1 MNLIDKLVNVKISIS
16 EGVDSGVSF
25 SNILLIGPAPNL
37 EEEKVIGIAA
47 YASADELLEAGF
59 TTNDEVY
66 KAAAVAFMNGASEL
80 YVAPFKAEME
90 GEDKDEHKNAI
101 LDTLKAALEIGGWY
115 GLYACGVND
124 EDYKDIAD
132 WAETNSKLF
141 GFTVDCAINGG
152 IHNPVEKIYSY
163 AFGMATKCLDKN
175 ENNKYL
181 ALAMLAK
188 VLTLQAGSETWA
200 YKTLSGVSSDAFTT
214 AEISSLKEANLNYYV
229 ECAGRAI
236 TLEGK
241 TTSGE
246 WIDVI
251 RFRDWLLNDMQTRIF
266 NLFIKNP
273 KVPFTDAGITLIQNQ
288 MIASLKEG
296 QAVGGIAQ
304 TEYDDE
310 GNEIPGYTTS
320 VPKSSGVRDA
330 NKASRTLSGCTFTA
344 RLANAIHIVEI
355 SGTLTA

>member
-25 SNILLIGPAPNL
+25 SNILLLGPAPNL
-37 EEEKVIGIAA
+37 EEGKVMGIAA
-47 YASADELLEAGF
+47 YASADEMLDAGW
-59 TTNDEVY
+59 TVNDEAY
-66 KAAAVAFMNGASEL
+66 KAACIAFMNGASEL
-80 YVAPFKAEME
+80 YVAPFSVAESTDSEE
-90 GEDKDEHKNAI
+90 GSNPI
-101 LDTLKAALEIGGWY
+101 LETLAAALEVDGWY
-115 GLYACGVND
+115 GLYVCGVNE

-132 WAETNSKLF
+132 WAETNGKLF
-141 GFTVDCAINGG
+141 GYTVDCAINGG
-152 IHNPVEKIYSY
+152 IHNPVPSLYSY

-175 ENNKYL
+175 ENNRHL
-181 ALAMLAK
+181 ALAVLAK
-188 VLTLQAGSETWA
+188 ALTLQAGSETWA
-200 YKTLSGVSSDAFTT
+200 YKTLSGVSNDTFTAADIT
-214 AEISSLKEANLNYYV
+214 ALKEANLNYYV
-229 ECAGRAI
+229 SVAGRAI

-246 WIDVI
+246 WIDII

-273 KVPFTDAGITLIQNQ
+273 KVPYTDAGITLIQNQ

-296 QAVGGIAQ
+296 QSVGGIAQ

-310 GNEIPGYTTS
+310 GNEIPGFTTS
-320 VPKSSGVRDA
+320 VPKSSGVSDA
-330 NKASRTLSGCTFTA
+330 DKASRTLSGCTFTA

>member
-25 SNILLIGPAPNL
+25 SNILLLGPAPTQEGKNP
-37 EEEKVIGIAA
+37 GIAA
-47 YASADELLEAGF
+47 YASAAEILDAGW
-59 TTNDEVY
+59 TENDEVY

-80 YVAPFKAEME
+80 YVAPFKR
-90 GEDKDEHKNAI
+90 
-101 LDTLKAALEIGGWY
+101 DTQSGDTDINDVLKAALEVGGWY
-115 GLYACGVND
+115 GLYVCDVT
-124 EDYKDIAD
+124 EDQYKTFAA
-132 WAETNSKLF
+132 WAETNRKLF
-141 GFTVDCAINGG
+141 AYTVDCSTSDGVN
-152 IHNPVEKIYSY
+152 NPVEKIYSY
-163 AFGMATKCLDKN
+163 AFGVGTKCISTNVNN
-175 ENNKYL
+175 EYI

-188 VLTLQAGSETWA
+188 ALTYQAGSETWA
-200 YKTLSGVSSDAFTT
+200 YKTLSGVSADAFTT
-214 AEISSLKEANLNYYV
+214 AEITSLKALNLNYYV

-236 TLEGK
+236 TLDGK

-251 RFRDWLLNDMQTRIF
+251 RFRDWLISDMQTRIF

-273 KVPFTDAGITLIQNQ
+273 KVPYTDAGITLIQNQ

-296 QAVGGIAQ
+296 QNVGGIAQ
-304 TEYDDE
+304 TEYDEE

-320 VPKSSGVRDA
+320 VPRSSGVSDA
-330 NKASRTLSGCTFTA
+330 DKASRTLSGCKFTA

>member
-25 SNILLIGPAPNL
+25 SNILLLGPAPNL
-37 EEEKVIGIAA
+37 EEGKEIGIAA
-47 YASADELLEAGF
+47 YASADEMLDAGF
-59 TTNDEVY
+59 TANDETY
-66 KAAAVAFMNGASEL
+66 KAACIAFMNGASEL
-80 YVAPFKAEME
+80 YVAPFTANELTDGEE
-90 GEDKDEHKNAI
+90 GNPI
-101 LDTLKAALEIGGWY
+101 LDTLAAALEVDGWY
-115 GLYACGVND
+115 GLYACGVNE
-124 EDYKDIAD
+124 EDYKTIAD

-141 GFTVDCAINGG
+141 AYTVDCAINGG
-152 IHNPVEKIYSY
+152 IHNPVPSMYSY

-175 ENNKYL
+175 ENNKHLGL
-181 ALAMLAK
+181 AILAK
-188 VLTLQAGSETWA
+188 ALTLQAGSETWA
-200 YKTLSGVSSDAFTT
+200 YKTLSGVINDSFTA
-214 AEISSLKEANLNYYV
+214 AEITKLKELNLNYYV
-229 ECAGRAI
+229 SVAGKAV

-273 KVPFTDAGITLIQNQ
+273 KVPYTNAGITLIQNQ

-296 QAVGGIAQ
+296 QSVGGIAQ
-304 TEYDDE
+304 TEYDEE
-310 GNEIPGYTTS
+310 GNEIPGFTTT
-320 VPKSSGVRDA
+320 VPNSSGVSDA
-330 NKASRTLSGCTFTA
+330 NKASRTLSGCSFTA

>member
-25 SNILLIGPAPNL
+25 SNILLVGPAPNL

-59 TTNDEVY
+59 TANDEVY
-66 KAAAVAFMNGASEL
+66 KAAMVAFMNGASEL
-80 YVAPFKAEME
+80 YVAPFSATAGETE
-90 GEDKDEHKNAI
+90 GVQKNDI
-101 LDTLKAALEIGGWY
+101 LTTLNAALDIGGWY
-115 GLYACGVND
+115 GLYVCGANE
-124 EDYKDIAD
+124 EDYKAIAD
-132 WAETNSKLF
+132 WAETNRKLF

-152 IHNPVEKIYSY
+152 IHNPVEKVYSY
-163 AFGMATKCLDKN
+163 AFGMATKSLDKN
-175 ENNKYL
+175 ENNKHL

-214 AEISSLKEANLNYYV
+214 ADIANLKDANLNYYV

-251 RFRDWLLNDMQTRIF
+251 RFRDWLINDMQTRIF

-304 TEYDDE
+304 TEYDEE

-320 VPKSSGVRDA
+320 VPTSSGVSDA
-330 NKASRTLSGCTFTA
+330 NKATRTLSGCTFTA

>member
-1 MNLIDKLVNVKISIS
+1 MLFRS
-16 EGVDSGVSF
+16 
-25 SNILLIGPAPNL
+25 
-37 EEEKVIGIAA
+37 
-47 YASADELLEAGF
+47 
-59 TTNDEVY
+59 
-66 KAAAVAFMNGASEL
+66 
-80 YVAPFKAEME
+80 
-90 GEDKDEHKNAI
+90 
-101 LDTLKAALEIGGWY
+101 
-115 GLYACGVND
+115 
-124 EDYKDIAD
+124 
-132 WAETNSKLF
+132 ETNRKLF
-141 GFTVDCAINGG
+141 GFTVDCAVNGG
-152 IHNPVEKIYSY
+152 IHNPVEKVYSY

-175 ENNKYL
+175 ENNKHL

-200 YKTLSGVSSDAFTT
+200 YKTLSGVNSDAFTT
-214 AEISSLKEANLNYYV
+214 ADIASLKDANLNYYV

-304 TEYDDE
+304 TEYDEE

-320 VPKSSGVRDA
+320 VPTSSGVSDA
-330 NKASRTLSGCTFTA
+330 NKATRTLSGCTFTA